1 VDAALIKKLE
11 VRRFGDG
18 KKKQPR
24 GKAIPAG
31 KSYTEKSDE
40 DSDTGSEVESEV
52 ECEVESSEEEEL
64 PDLDQAPIPGP
75 SKQKSSPSPAF
86 QPGSH
91 VVAEYE
97 GEYFLCEVTQNQEDV
112 AKGYTRLSYTTI
124 KGKNSFAW
132 GEKPDLMITLNEDI
146 LVKDVIPQPINSR
159 GHFGLESKDLMA
171 VLKKWLRS
179 ISLPC

>member
-1 VDAALIKKLE
+1 M
-11 VRRFGDG
+11 
-18 KKKQPR
+18 
-24 GKAIPAG
+24 
-31 KSYTEKSDE
+31 
-40 DSDTGSEVESEV
+40 
-52 ECEVESSEEEEL
+52 SSKVKEL

-159 GHFGLESKDLMA
+159 GHFGLENKDLIA
-171 VLKKWLRS
+171 VLKKMVMVYFS
-179 ISLPC
+179 SLLNLFFCSNSKFKLKLKLKLKLKFKLKFEQINLIRKRNRP